1 MDRLQSNNKEHMNEE
16 YALNLEEDEETLHLE
31 EDEEAEDTLH
41 LEEEDEEDMMIQ
53 DDYEEQSQS
62 LSDVLDT
69 KTVDTRELM
78 CITLTLKEIPAHLR

>member
-1 MDRLQSNNKEHMNEE
+1 MDNSYSHVSDISLTSLQENMDRLQSNNKEHMNEE

-53 DDYEEQSQS
+53 DDYEEQS
-62 LSDVLDT
+62 
-69 KTVDTRELM
+69 
-78 CITLTLKEIPAHLR
+78 